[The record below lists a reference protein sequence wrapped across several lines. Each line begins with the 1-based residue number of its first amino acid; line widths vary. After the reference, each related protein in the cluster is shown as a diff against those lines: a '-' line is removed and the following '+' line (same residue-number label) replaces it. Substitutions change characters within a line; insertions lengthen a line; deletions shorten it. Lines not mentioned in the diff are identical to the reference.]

1 MCLHVCGQKVATIAD
16 ELYEALNH
24 TAQPILVL
32 QIIAINREFL
42 GTIKRK
48 RGNSHNQKV
57 FLIMSHLASSFINQ
71 GTSSGSAFCLYWDRQ
86 SVILVLICELEKF
99 SFAYIIKSC

>member
-1 MCLHVCGQKVATIAD
+1 MQEMLKTLLLSLSLTALYLSVCLHVCGQKVATIAD

-48 RGNSHNQKV
+48 RGNS
-57 FLIMSHLASSFINQ
+57 L
-71 GTSSGSAFCLYWDRQ
+71 
-86 SVILVLICELEKF
+86 
-99 SFAYIIKSC
+99 IIKRFF